1 LGGSYD
7 LDLYNIQNRDEIEN
21 EFEIDK
27 LQKALQVMT
36 TMDKDL
42 GSVLKDM
49 QTIHPDLKLIS
60 TDLVVVAEWVRLKCR
75 YGCRAYGKHLCCPP
89 YAPTPEE
96 MRKVISEYDSAV
108 LAWFEV
114 KPVMKLLPE
123 HTHHAMW
130 EPLARIHQTIYQ
142 LEREAFLSG
151 FYKAFG
157 LGALP
162 CTLCES
168 CIIQEKLDKNDTIHP
183 LDVLKCR
190 HKDLMR
196 PSMEACGIDV
206 FKTLENAGFNLTI
219 LKDYAKSLMLVGMVL
234 LE

>member
-1 LGGSYD
+1 MDLCELSPGTTGYLGHNDS
-7 LDLYNIQNRDEIEN
+7 IISERARTI
-21 EFEIDK
+21 
-27 LQKALQVMT
+27 MT
-36 TMDKDL
+36 TIDKDL
-42 GSVLKDM
+42 ESILKDL
-49 QTIHPDLKLIS
+49 QTIHQDLKLIS
-60 TDLVVVAEWVRLKCR
+60 TNLVVVAEWVRLKCR

-96 MRKVISEYDSAV
+96 MRRVVSEYNYAV
-108 LAWFEV
+108 LAWFEA
-114 KPVMKLLPE
+114 KPDMKLLPE
-123 HTHHAMW
+123 HLHHAMW
-130 EPLARIHQTIYQ
+130 EPITRIHKTIYQ

-151 FYKAFG
+151 FYKALG

-168 CIIQEKLDKNDTIHP
+168 CIIQEKLQKDETIHP

-190 HKDLMR
+190 HKGMMR

-206 FKTLENAGFNLTI
+206 FKTLQNAGFGPTI
-219 LKDYAKSLMLVGMVL
+219 LKNYVKSLTLVGMVL